1 MDQTFLQQDAESES
15 ACMVVRAGVAVHK
28 TTVTLKGG
36 IGATSK
42 QIGEPNNITH

>member
-1 MDQTFLQQDAESES
+1 MDRTFRQQDAASES
-15 ACMVVRAGVAVHK
+15 ACVVVRAGLAVHK
-28 TTVTLKGG
+28 TTATLKGG